1 MVPYKKIGLIV
12 KAFTRMPDKKLIVIG
27 DGPCYEKTKSKAT
40 SNVKMLGYQ
49 PTSILRRYM
58 QRARAFVFAAEE
70 DFGIIPI
77 EAQACGTP
85 VIAYGKGGIRDTVIE
100 NKTGLFFEKQEA
112 DSIID
117 AVERFERKGDY
128 DPVKIRL
135 NAERFSNE
143 RFLRQ
148 FKSFVDSALEEHME
162 SIKYIPQKTAFVHDR
177 VKIPNVSIEKE
188 TVRKLVLK

>member
-1 MVPYKKIGLIV
+1 
-12 KAFTRMPDKKLIVIG
+12 
-27 DGPCYEKTKSKAT
+27 
-40 SNVKMLGYQ
+40 MLGYQ